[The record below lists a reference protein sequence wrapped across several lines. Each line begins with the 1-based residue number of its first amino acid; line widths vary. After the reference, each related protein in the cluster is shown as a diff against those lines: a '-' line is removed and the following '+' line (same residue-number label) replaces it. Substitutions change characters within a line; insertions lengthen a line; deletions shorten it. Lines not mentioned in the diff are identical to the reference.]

1 MLHSFAATRNFKEK
15 RMTID
20 YSRRSAPL
28 GSGALAVGAAAF
40 ADGRPHAATTDE
52 ACWPDRM
59 VDRPL
64 HTLFP
69 A

>member
-1 MLHSFAATRNFKEK
+1 
-15 RMTID
+15 MTID

-40 ADGRPHAATTDE
+40 AAGRPHAATTDE

-59 VDRPL
+59 VDRPTA
-64 HTLFP
+64 HTLP
-69 A
+69 GVTPKRIGDVSQ